1 MHQIF
6 FNMSDSLSICQ
17 VSGKAD
23 LRKFLRFPFELYK
36 GNPHYISEPL
46 ISLENMFSKKNP
58 FLKNNHVNLFFAVR
72 GNKTVGRI
80 AFIEN
85 KEHNQLYGDNACF
98 FGFYDAISD
107 ANVAHALLDR
117 VKANALDFGYS
128 KIIGP
133 TNFTTNDTCGILISG
148 FSKDPVMLM
157 PYNEPYYQE
166 HLESYGF
173 EKIMDLYSFSM
184 RSKLLYAFLERPL
197 VKRVKKRLAKSN
209 ITFRTIKY
217 KRTNDLKVLQKLY
230 NESNRGNWGFIPLSD
245 DEFDFMANDLKMM
258 IPEDYIVFALRNNV
272 PVGFAVAIPN
282 YNEVFKHLSDGRMF
296 PFGIFKYLWFKQKIK
311 GVRVLILGV
320 TPAHKKTGID
330 LLLYE
335 QISKQVNKRNVVQG
349 EACYVMEGNTPMYSI
364 LSKSGGEIVNT
375 YRIYSLPLT
384 KPEKHL

>member
-1 MHQIF
+1 
-6 FNMSDSLSICQ
+6 MSDSLSIIP
-17 VSGKAD
+17 VNDKSD
-23 LRKFLRFPFELYK
+23 LGKFLQFPFELYK
-36 GNPHYISEPL
+36 NNPHYISEPL

-58 FLKNNHVNLFFAVR
+58 YLKNNQVNLFRAIR

-85 KEHNQLYGDNACF
+85 KVHNQLYDDNACF
-98 FGFYDAISD
+98 FGFYDVVSD
-107 ANVAHALLDR
+107 ENVTYALLNA
-117 VKANALDFGYS
+117 VKANALELGYS

-173 EKIMDLYSFSM
+173 QKNMDLYSFSM
-184 RSKLLYAFLERPL
+184 RSKLLYAFLEKPL
-197 VKRVKKRLAKSN
+197 VKRVKNRLVKSN

-217 KRTNDLKVLQKLY
+217 KGTDDLKVLQKLY

-245 DEFDFMANDLKMM
+245 DEFDFMASDLKLM
-258 IPEDYIVFALRNNV
+258 IPEDYIVFALSNNV
-272 PVGFAVAIPN
+272 PVGFAVAIPD
-282 YNEVFKHLSDGRMF
+282 YNEVFKHLRDGKMF
-296 PFGIFKYLWFKQKIK
+296 PFGIFKYLWYKQKIK

-320 TPAHKKTGID
+320 TPAYKKTGID

-335 QISKQVNKRNVVQG
+335 QISKQVNKRNIVQG

-364 LSKSGGEIVNT
+364 LSRSGGEIVNT
-375 YRIYSLPLT
+375 YRIYSLPIM
-384 KPEKHL
+384 KP